1 MCLGDAMTADE
12 IAAMQR
18 GVLSPEE
25 IAAHPERATLDA
37 LRSDPL
43 YAPLCATFAAGE
55 GNLLEFTEDDTALQQ
70 LATIR
75 WALGEHMDHWTE
87 GPLKVA
93 EVGFHKGFFTL
104 VLRYMLPT
112 APLHLYACDL
122 NPASAR
128 AVEVLNAA
136 DRGLAVAFTPGDS
149 RLVWA
154 DVLESIGA
162 PADIAW
168 IDGGHT
174 AGVLAHDLAMAMDY
188 GARLILVDDAAW
200 LSGLARVIQD
210 CANAYGYERVTP
222 PTSEDRRGIA
232 VLVKR

>member
-1 MCLGDAMTADE
+1 MTADE

-18 GVLSPEE
+18 GVLSPEQ
-25 IAAHPERATLDA
+25 IAAHSERATLDA

-43 YAPLCATFAAGE
+43 YAPLCATFEAQE
-55 GNLLEFTEDDTALQQ
+55 GNLLELTEDDTALQQ

-75 WALGEHMDHWTE
+75 WALDTYAPRLGNT
-87 GPLKVA
+87 A
-93 EVGFHKGFFTL
+93 EVGFHKGFFFL
-104 VLRYMLPT
+104 LLR
-112 APLHLYACDL
+112 HLRPDDMFDHYACDIRPESEAAAHML
-122 NPASAR
+122 NKGAEWGAL
-128 AVEVLNAA
+128 VH
-136 DRGLAVAFTPGDS
+136 FTPGDS

-174 AGVLAHDLAMAMDY
+174 GSILAHDLSMAMDY

-210 CANAYGYERVTP
+210 CANTYGYERVTP